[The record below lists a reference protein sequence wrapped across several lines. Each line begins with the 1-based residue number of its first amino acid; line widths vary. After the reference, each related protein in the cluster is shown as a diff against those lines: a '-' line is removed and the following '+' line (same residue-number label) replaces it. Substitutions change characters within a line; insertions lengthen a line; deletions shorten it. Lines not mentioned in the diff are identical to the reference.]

1 MSNEILKDS
10 FFGDP
15 EISNGEKMMLCALML
30 GGTYAEPQTEDGKN
44 VVACSTIYKKGGMPL
59 TVNYTFGN
67 ENSLTKMAC
76 SAYCDFL
83 GINKKFGAPD
93 KIFTGEVAQGQLI
106 DGLATMM
113 QESNGFNA
121 AGKSGRYT
129 DAIRGRLQRYLETE
143 RKFNPAVTPEK
154 VSSVLA
160 DANEAFLGKKN
171 EMSSN

>member
-10 FFGDP
+10 LLGDP
-15 EISNGEKMMLCALML
+15 EVSYGAKMVLSSLLL

-76 SAYCDFL
+76 SAYSDFL
-83 GINKKFGAPD
+83 GINKKFGSVD
-93 KIFTGEVAQGQLI
+93 KVFGGEVSQSQFI

-113 QESNGFNA
+113 QENNSFNA

-129 DAIRGRLQRYLETE
+129 NAIRGRIQRFLETE
-143 RKFNPAVTPEK
+143 RRFNPAVTQEK
-154 VSSVLA
+154 ITSLLNEA
-160 DANEAFLGKKN
+160 DVAFLGKKN
-171 EMSSN
+171 EMSNN